1 MDSSLFYFNLLK
13 TQNCLRNHLKNHDLG
28 GYSVG
33 IQQQI
38 VGTRFIVAYEN
49 RMAYK
54 IPCTSCFT
62 QGLSLIIVQTRRIGE
77 NRCFTDE
84 CRGPTERGEN
94 FDLQR
99 AQKGPQK
106 PTKGGGCCNKS
117 YLACGVFKN

>member
-49 RMAYK
+49 RIAYK
-54 IPCTSCFT
+54 FLA
-62 QGLSLIIVQTRRIGE
+62 QVVSL
-77 NRCFTDE
+77 N
-84 CRGPTERGEN
+84 N
-94 FDLQR
+94 
-99 AQKGPQK
+99 
-106 PTKGGGCCNKS
+106 
-117 YLACGVFKN
+117 